1 MTDIVYARRTPIGR
15 FLGGLSTLKAPLLT
29 KPLIADALKTLAI
42 SGDEVEEI
50 FMGQVLQAGT
60 GQAPARQAAIY
71 GGLPSSVCATTINR
85 VCGSG
90 LKAVMLAEQTIS
102 YTPTPRLF
110 MAGGQE
116 NMSLAP
122 HLLPQSRRGQRFG
135 EAKLLDHMQLDGLSD
150 PYEDVSMGYCG
161 ELCAQKYNFSREEQ
175 DAYALNSYQRAI
187 AAWENGNFG
196 PEVVAVQTGKQLVA
210 KDEEP
215 FAVNLAKISS
225 LRPAFAQDGTITAG
239 NSSSI
244 SDGAALVVLTN
255 GETGHKPLA
264 RIVAHASHAQEPSWF
279 TTAPI
284 TAITKV
290 CAKANLQMADIDLF
304 EINEAFAVVPMAA
317 IRELNLDHT
326 KVNVCGGAV
335 SMGHPIG
342 ASGARILVTLIHA
355 LAARQKK
362 YGLAVLCIG
371 GGEASAMIVEN
382 LQS

>member
-1 MTDIVYARRTPIGR
+1 MTDIVYAQRTPIGR

-29 KPLIADALKTLAI
+29 KPLIADALQTLAI
-42 SGDEVEEI
+42 AGDEVDEI

-71 GGLPSSVCATTINR
+71 GGLPHSVCATTINR

-102 YTPTPRLF
+102 SSSARLL

-122 HLLPQSRRGQRFG
+122 HLLLQSRRGQRFG
-135 EAKLLDHMQLDGLSD
+135 ETKLLDHIQFDGLWD
-150 PYEDVSMGYCG
+150 PYEDVSMGHCS
-161 ELCAQKYNFSREEQ
+161 ELCARKYNFSREEQ
-175 DAYALNSYQRAI
+175 DAYALNSYRRAI
-187 AAWENGNFG
+187 AAWENKHFV
-196 PEVVAVQTGKQLVA
+196 PEVVAVPAGKQTIA

-215 FAVNLAKISS
+215 FAVNLDKISS
-225 LRPAFAQDGTITAG
+225 LRPAFTQDGTITAG
-239 NSSSI
+239 NASSI

-255 GETGHKPLA
+255 GDTGHKPLA

-290 CAKANLQMADIDLF
+290 CTKANLQVEDIDLF
-304 EINEAFAVVPMAA
+304 EINEAFAVVPMAVM
-317 IRELNLDHT
+317 RELNLDPA
-326 KVNVCGGAV
+326 KVNICGGAI

-342 ASGARILVTLIHA
+342 ASGARILVTLLHA